1 MACLDLHYYVT
12 VNENMQ
18 HTVEKNETHMPVAL
32 SDLQGGGD
40 ITEQANVESIYIILL
55 IQ

>member
-12 VNENMQ
+12 VQENMQ
-18 HTVEKNETHMPVAL
+18 HTVEKNDTHMPVAL

-40 ITEQANVESIYIILL
+40 ISEQADVESMFS
-55 IQ
+55 